1 MKRKALKKMIFL
13 AMFSVFSICG
23 FNLNIDKSYAYN
35 DEDSGTPYRVIANKQ
50 AEGDDNQGYM
60 YLFKGSKY
68 QTKVY
73 NAIKLK
79 EGTKLYNYFHG
90 MGIDYLYYNDVG
102 NGFSAYTPAP
112 RVGSPLWKTNPGLL
126 PDNRP
131 NVSLMTMGTRKAV
144 APSYQL
150 LDGEHHD
157 MKKYSCPVNDQSWNN
172 LSEGTYTLKSAPYE
186 GLDSLIGQKVEFR
199 YLGYTEFGN
208 RVTNAKFPSDG
219 ADTTQ
224 NHLVNWD
231 PEPRNWGSLTE
242 IDQLEEKS
250 FWVNQYLLHD
260 GNGSG
265 VDYEGNVTMGD
276 RTPFYRN
283 EYSQKANVDYWID
296 KFAVAGDPGVTCGIW
311 LGTQGG
317 GSSYRTVITNPA
329 PKPNLRATWMQVFD
343 SEGNMI
349 GEFKREGD
357 WKDTNSGETDGKDNN
372 IIFEETALRKGETYK
387 AKVWVANVYLPNH
400 PSRYENKEVGEIYLN
415 RYQYY
420 DDKIASSLADT
431 SLSLAKKPKENS
443 IIRLSDVTRDKYDSS
458 YDSAPT
464 HFMAGDTHEFSYE
477 FTVPTGATKAFQER
491 ITIPMGHTQVVD
503 ETDAEAG
510 MSHDKPSE
518 MNPDTGLPINSS
530 SGEDNFSN
538 IDDAVWL
545 NFNIQP
551 NDLTITSVDFMDEDG
566 NTVTE
571 PIPGN
576 SYKVC
581 YNVKY
586 TGEDMPTQVPVSI
599 KGIAVKTGTTTKDDV
614 HGDKLTMLQ
623 SMPGTIIT
631 KNVQMKNDDVVQ
643 FITDEAYE
651 VEGNALYAKGT
662 VSSDVL
668 WNGDEFDATN
678 NNTGENL
685 IRCAGYNL
693 RLNIDDIS
701 PSVVKLS
708 DTQTMGYTINYTVNY
723 DIPNYVKPEDVP
735 SVSSHVLMEMGS
747 NGTSPSS
754 KNQLEEVSI
763 APGENHFSM
772 TIPDITLRADDYNI
786 NWKLTVN
793 PSHAE
798 PMGEDNGTDDP
809 YSDNFD
815 TASTQVKK
823 ESETPCSN
831 NAVNRKNDWDVTFHI
846 YKRTGH
852 LTRVCSRRR
861 GCRWVCKNSHSYSW
875 TETKHAWETFEIT
888 KANFSSKFEKDKGND
903 TVDLKA
909 KNGRI
914 KAGYGFSL
922 DIEFAYKTNRKEIQ
936 PESYRIDKCNYQTVT
951 PSLSSATMPERIYVV
966 LPDGKVYS
974 NKADNRRGIAK
985 GLSCTTTGSW
995 DNRKS
1000 VCKVIETDTF
1010 GIKSTNKIYIDEKT
1024 KDGTYPL
1031 TICTDSWLGYVE
1043 RDKKPMKELYDK
1055 IDTNIEV
1062 KGSYEDDIKTHI
1074 TQ

>member
-1 MKRKALKKMIFL
+1 MKRNALKKVIFL
-13 AMFSVFSICG
+13 AMFSMISICG
-23 FNLNIDKSYAYN
+23 FNLNIVNA
-35 DEDSGTPYRVIANKQ
+35 ETPYNVIAESQ
-50 AEGDDNQGYM
+50 AEPDSMQGYSV
-60 YLFKGSKY
+60 LFKDSRY
-68 QTKVY
+68 ETKVY
-73 NAIKLK
+73 NAIKIK
-79 EGTKLYNYFHG
+79 EGTKLYNFYHPL
-90 MGIDYLYYNDVG
+90 GIDYLYYNDLN

-112 RVGSPLWKTNPGLL
+112 RYGSPLWKTNPGLIM
-126 PDNRP
+126 DNIP
-131 NVSLMTMGTRKAV
+131 GTMSSGTRKAV

-150 LDGEHHD
+150 LNGGYHD
-157 MKKYSCPVNDQSWNN
+157 MKKYSCPVNDQSWDN
-172 LSEGTYTLKSAPYE
+172 LSEGTYTLKTAPYE

-199 YLGYTEFGN
+199 YLGYTEYGN
-208 RVTNAKFPSDG
+208 RITNAKFPSDG
-219 ADTTQ
+219 ASTQ
-224 NHLVNWD
+224 QNWEVNWD
-231 PEPRNWGSLTE
+231 EEPHNWGQLGE
-242 IDQLEEKS
+242 LDQKYELKS

-265 VDYEGNVTMGD
+265 VDYENNITMGD
-276 RTPFYRN
+276 KTNMYYTN
-283 EYSQKANVDYWID
+283 WSQQANIDYWIN

-311 LGTQGG
+311 LGTVGG
-317 GSSYRTVITNPA
+317 GSGYRTVITNPA
-329 PKPNLRATWMQVFD
+329 PKPNLRVTWMQVFD
-343 SEGNMI
+343 SEGNMV

-357 WKDTNSGETDGKDNN
+357 WKDTASGETNGKDKS
-372 IIFEETALRKGETYK
+372 IIFEETALRKGETYH
-387 AKVWVANVYLPNH
+387 AKVWVGNVYMPNH
-400 PSRYENKEVGEIYLN
+400 PSEYMNYDIGEIYLN
-415 RYQYY
+415 RYEYY
-420 DDKIASSLADT
+420 DDKIAMSLDDY
-431 SLSLAKKPKENS
+431 SLSYAKKPEENQQ
-443 IIRLSDVTRDKYDSS
+443 ILLSEETRNKFVVNGEKVKPEHFSAGLSHMFEYD
-458 YDSAPT
+458 
-464 HFMAGDTHEFSYE
+464 FQ
-477 FTVPTGATKAFQER
+477 VPEDATTSFQER
-491 ITIPMGHTQVVD
+491 IWIPDGYTQVVD
-503 ETDAEAG
+503 YSSSEL
-510 MSHDKPSE
+510 SKVSLDKPSKE
-518 MNPDTGLPINSS
+518 NVT
-530 SGEDNFSN
+530 SGADNFYTG
-538 IDDAVWL
+538 DDSVWL

-708 DTQTMGYTINYTVNY
+708 DTQTMGYTIDYTVNY
-723 DIPNYVKPEDVP
+723 DIPNYVKSEDVP

-772 TIPDITLRADDYNI
+772 TVPDITLRADDYNI

-852 LTRVCSRRR
+852 LTRVCSRKR
-861 GCRWVCKNSHSYSW
+861 GCRWVCKNNHSYSW

-951 PSLSSATMPERIYVV
+951 PGLSSATMPERIYVV

-974 NKADNRRGIAK
+974 NKADNGRGIAK

-1043 RDKKPMKELYDK
+1043 SDKKPMKELYDK

>member
-1 MKRKALKKMIFL
+1 MKRKTLKKLIFL
-13 AMFSVFSICG
+13 TMFSMFSICD
-23 FNLNIDKSYAYN
+23 FNLNIAN
-35 DEDSGTPYRVIANKQ
+35 AETPYNVIAESQ
-50 AEGDDNQGYM
+50 AEPDPIQGYARM
-60 YLFKGSKY
+60 FKDTKY
-68 QTKVY
+68 ETPVY
-73 NAIKLK
+73 NAVRIK
-79 EGTKLYNYFHG
+79 EGSKLYNFYHPL
-90 MGIDYLYYNDVG
+90 GIDYLYYTSLN

-112 RVGSPLWKTNPGLL
+112 KYGAPLWKTNPGLIM
-126 PDNRP
+126 DNIP
-131 NVSLMTMGTRKAV
+131 GTMSSGTRKAV
-144 APSYQL
+144 APNYQL
-150 LDGEHHD
+150 LVGGYND
-157 MKKYSCPVNDQSWNN
+157 MKKFSCPVNDQSWDNF
-172 LSEGTYTLKSAPYE
+172 SEGTYTLQIAPYD
-186 GLDSLIGQKVEFR
+186 GLDYLVGQKAEFR
-199 YLGYTEFGN
+199 YLGYSEYGN
-208 RVTNAKFPSDG
+208 RITNAKFPSDG
-219 ADTTQ
+219 ASIQQ
-224 NHLVNWD
+224 NWEVNWD
-231 PEPRNWGSLTE
+231 EEPHNWGQLGE
-242 IDQLEEKS
+242 LDQKYELKS

-265 VDYEGNVTMGD
+265 VDYENNITMGD
-276 RTPFYRN
+276 KTNMYHTTW
-283 EYSQKANVDYWID
+283 SQQANIDYWIN
-296 KFAVAGDPGVTCGIW
+296 KFAIAGDPGVTCGIW
-311 LGTQGG
+311 LGTVGG
-317 GSSYRTVITNPA
+317 GSGYRTVITNPA
-329 PKPNLRATWMQVFD
+329 PKPNLRVTWMQVFD
-343 SEGNMI
+343 SEGNMV

-357 WKDTNSGETDGKDNN
+357 WKDTASGETDGKDKN
-372 IIFEETALRKGETYK
+372 IIFEETALRKGETYH
-387 AKVWVANVYLPNH
+387 AKVWVANVYMPNH
-400 PSRYENKEVGEIYLN
+400 PSEYMNYDIGEIFLN
-415 RYQYY
+415 RYEYY
-420 DDKIASSLADT
+420 DENVASSLNDY
-431 SLSLAKKPKENS
+431 SLSLAELPTENHHILLSEETRNKFIVNGEKVVPDHFSAGLSHMFEYDFQVPK
-443 IIRLSDVTRDKYDSS
+443 D
-458 YDSAPT
+458 
-464 HFMAGDTHEFSYE
+464 
-477 FTVPTGATKAFQER
+477 ATKCFQER
-491 ITIPMGHTQVVD
+491 IWIPDGYTKVVD
-503 ETDAEAG
+503 YSDTEL
-510 MSHDKPSE
+510 SKVSLSKPSKE
-518 MNPDTGLPINSS
+518 NLT
-530 SGEDNFSN
+530 SGADNFDVN
-538 IDDAVWL
+538 DDSVWL

-708 DTQTMGYTINYTVNY
+708 DTQTMGYTIDYTVNY
-723 DIPNYVKPEDVP
+723 DIPNYVNPDDVP
-735 SVSSHVLMEMGS
+735 EVDSHVLVEMGS
-747 NGTSPSS
+747 SGTSPSS
-754 KNQLEEVSI
+754 KNQLDEVSI
-763 APGENHFSM
+763 EPGENHFSA
-772 TIPDITLRADDYNI
+772 TVSDITLRDDDYNI

-798 PMGEDNGTDDP
+798 PYGEDNGTDDP

-831 NAVNRKNDWDVTFHI
+831 NAVNSYNKWRVRFRIDEKDSPNSYYNKKGRLKCGKGSKHRI
-846 YKRTGH
+846 Y
-852 LTRVCSRRR
+852 
-861 GCRWVCKNSHSYSW
+861 Y
-875 TETKHAWETFEIT
+875 ETKDAWESFKIT
-888 KANFSSKFEKDKGND
+888 KAEFSSKFEKDKGND
-903 TVDLKA
+903 SVDLTS

-914 KAGYGFSL
+914 KAGYGFGL
-922 DIEFAYKTNRKEIQ
+922 TVELKYETNRAEIQ
-936 PESYRIDKCNYQTVT
+936 PESYYYDKCNYRKVT
-951 PSLSSATMPERIYVV
+951 PKLGKAIMPERIYVV

-974 NKADNRRGIAK
+974 NKADSKRGIAK
-985 GLSCTTTGSW
+985 GLTVKSSSGTW
-995 DNRKS
+995 DKKT
-1000 VCKVIETDTF
+1000 VTFEVIASDTF

-1043 RDKKPMKELYDK
+1043 SDKKPMKELYDK